1 MRSFQRKP
9 VFIEVTNHIIPPKND
24 GIVFLKNFPNFC
36 PILGKKIIAIKTVL
50 HT

>member
-24 GIVFLKNFPNFC
+24 GIVFLKIFLIFVPFWE
-36 PILGKKIIAIKTVL
+36 KKFIAIKTVL